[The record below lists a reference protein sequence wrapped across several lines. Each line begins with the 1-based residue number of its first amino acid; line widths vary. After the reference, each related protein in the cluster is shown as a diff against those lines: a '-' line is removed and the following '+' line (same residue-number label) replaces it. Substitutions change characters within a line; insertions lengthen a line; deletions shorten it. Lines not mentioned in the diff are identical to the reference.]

1 MLLPGYSDF
10 VIVYELWDAVDNR
23 GVNVFKEWTQRLES
37 GHRAKLNQKLDM
49 MQRFAFEQMRTSNVL
64 HGPIKKTGHIYKLRA
79 QSNVAM
85 RPLLC
90 KGPID
95 NNREYTLLLG
105 AFEKGGVLPKADI
118 SKAEANRDAILANP
132 DRRRTK
138 HVRVS

>member
-1 MLLPGYSDF
+1 
-10 VIVYELWDAVDNR
+10 VILYELWDATTES
-23 GVNVFKEWTQRLES
+23 GVNVVREWTRRLEKP
-37 GHRAKLNQKLDM
+37 HRAKLNQKLDM
-49 MQRFAFEQMRTSNVL
+49 IQRFEFAQMRSSKIL

-95 NNREYTLLLG
+95 MNREYTLLLG
-105 AFEKGGVLPKADI
+105 SFEEGGVLPMSDIRKAQD
-118 SKAEANRDAILANP
+118 NRAAILDNP
-132 DRRRTK
+132 DHRRMK